1 MNVNDVREVIE
12 ISTQELSLGFPCYE
26 PSIAPGQFEDLSSWS
41 LPISVGGRVWG
52 ALNLVSP
59 EHGIDDE
66 DLLLLDAAVAQIGLA
81 LQFASPDEATAGDVT
96 AG

>member
-1 MNVNDVREVIE
+1 MA
-12 ISTQELSLGFPCYE
+12 FPATRRAS
-26 PSIAPGQFEDLSSWS
+26 PPGQFEDLNSSS

-52 ALNLVSP
+52 ALNLASP

-81 LQFASPDEATAGDVT
+81 LQFASPDEATAEDVT